1 MAFVDDQGRQEPYD
15 IVGRRHREHLLTK
28 ERIDD
33 IGVTDGGPLHFRFIW
48 DAETGNATYGVSI
61 DGGAMLEIATAE
73 GLKEFTPNRVDFV
86 MFKFGEG
93 NGNTPKMLIDYFEIR
108 DGVFPLSEGGDGP
121 VIEITDIDVTDE
133 APRAVTIT
141 WSSTQGATYKVEWS
155 NNLVDWNGFID
166 NIASDGEDTSATDEN
181 IPADVDRRF
190 YRVRQSPD

>member
-1 MAFVDDQGRQEPYD
+1 
-15 IVGRRHREHLLTK
+15 
-28 ERIDD
+28 
-33 IGVTDGGPLHFRFIW
+33 
-48 DAETGNATYGVSI
+48 
-61 DGGAMLEIATAE
+61 
-73 GLKEFTPNRVDFV
+73 
-86 MFKFGEG
+86 
-93 NGNTPKMLIDYFEIR
+93 MLIDYFEIR

-181 IPADVDRRF
+181 IPADVDGRF